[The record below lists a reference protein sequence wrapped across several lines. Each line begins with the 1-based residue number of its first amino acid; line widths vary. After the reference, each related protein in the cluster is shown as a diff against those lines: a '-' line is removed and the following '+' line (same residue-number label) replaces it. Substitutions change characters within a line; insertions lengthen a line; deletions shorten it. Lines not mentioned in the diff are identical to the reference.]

1 MFMDVVEL
9 KLCPRELIRLE
20 ILQELKAFLNY
31 YCVYVRDLCT

>member
-20 ILQELKAFLNY
+20 ILQELAAL
-31 YCVYVRDLCT
+31 VELLLCLC